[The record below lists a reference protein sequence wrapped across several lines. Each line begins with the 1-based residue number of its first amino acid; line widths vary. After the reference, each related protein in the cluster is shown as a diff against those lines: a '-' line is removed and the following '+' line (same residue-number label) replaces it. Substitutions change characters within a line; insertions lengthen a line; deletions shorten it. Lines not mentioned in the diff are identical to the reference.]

1 VPRPGR
7 NLDVRAYWR
16 YGFQGMLK
24 QSELSGSTTDISDY
38 LTPFRSYDARAGR
51 WRSHDPIFQPWESTY
66 LGMAGNPAMMVD
78 PWGLTP
84 GGGGATAKP
93 VVVVADRPKTG
104 LPILPF
110 FGSLPPTMPNV
121 LDGAKKAQQKAQPL
135 SFLQP
140 GAERFVPDWL
150 KNQGKTFWEGFGDAF
165 MAEAN
170 DALDGIKNAPEAIQE
185 AWSAF
190 LADPTGFVWDFVKA
204 GLRDLGETLD
214 LIQLRSN
221 PRHPYEVG
229 KDNGKLAFRALGFLG
244 GAGLTG
250 LAARAP
256 KLLKLLK
263 GKRPPKGDAPNLAA
277 VDDVAGGGANPSQ
290 LALPPYRQPSGGLVI
305 GRGAELDRPFT
316 IAPNEFRLS
325 WPSTGSTRLEWK
337 VNSGL
342 LRTEMRKM
350 VPIRDASVG
359 NVGGMY
365 LNAERNLLQSHGWK
379 FNSATGCWN
388 PPGN

>member
-1 VPRPGR
+1 VGGDAPSI
-7 NLDVRAYWR
+7 RA
-16 YGFQGMLK
+16 
-24 QSELSGSTTDISDY
+24 I
-38 LTPFRSYDARAGR
+38 
-51 WRSHDPIFQPWESTY
+51 
-66 LGMAGNPAMMVD
+66 
-78 PWGLTP
+78 
-84 GGGGATAKP
+84 
-93 VVVVADRPKTG
+93 
-104 LPILPF
+104 
-110 FGSLPPTMPNV
+110 
-121 LDGAKKAQQKAQPL
+121 DGAKKAQQKTQPA
-135 SFLQP
+135 SIVRA

-150 KNQGKTFWEGFGDAF
+150 KNQGKTFWDGFGDAF

-263 GKRPPKGDAPNLAA
+263 GKRKPKGTDRVPESTPLTQVVLKLSPYELKTTHSPTLSRKQLKDLKAA
-277 VDDVAGGGANPSQ
+277 IENDGIQESIKYVEHDGARYVVDGHHRLLIAKQ
-290 LALPPYRQPSGGLVI
+290 LGMKEVPVQQVQLPYSGYRTTQDLIYYG
-305 GRGAELDRPFT
+305 
-316 IAPNEFRLS
+316 
-325 WPSTGSTRLEWK
+325 
-337 VNSGL
+337 
-342 LRTEMRKM
+342 
-350 VPIRDASVG
+350 
-359 NVGGMY
+359 
-365 LNAERNLLQSHGWK
+365 ER
-379 FNSATGCWN
+379 
-388 PPGN
+388 